1 MIQRALRLPSLAAL
15 AVAVPIL
22 AGCASDRVVVDDIGI
37 RYSRAEFS
45 AAADGRDL
53 RTVIQGNPFGTPGFD
68 QAVLGIM
75 NRTYVGPKTN
85 FTGTPGPTAKRD
97 YFVSVVFNPSP
108 DVVPFALCNSA
119 PIPTAAPN
127 PGQITARAAFCIT
140 GGEATA
146 VTGYVSNVKGPDDP
160 NFVSMIQHMML
171 SMFPY

>member
-1 MIQRALRLPSLAAL
+1 MILHRLRLPSLAAL
-15 AVAVPIL
+15 AAAVPML
-22 AGCASDRVVVDDIGI
+22 AGCASDRVVVDDIGV
-37 RYSRAEFS
+37 RYSRVEFS

-85 FTGTPGPTAKRD
+85 FTATPGPTAKRD

-108 DVVPFALCNSA
+108 DVTPFALCNA

-127 PGQITARAAFCIT
+127 PGRITARAAFCIT

-171 SMFPY
+171 AMFPY